1 MLSQGSNHGGVMTF
15 VLLSILLGILTYWV
29 IRRGVATMTR
39 SPVWLLWLIIMTPIL
54 ALTLWVLRYGKY
66 APPPVLLLGLF
77 IICPLV
83 YTWVV
88 LLGRRPPVRPST
100 PKAVAAVSPSPAPP
114 LLAKEDEDR
123 LRTCFPWSVYFLQT
137 IERRQQ
143 QMICRGRLKATPA
156 VAHSTVQQNVRSQF
170 GDQFLVVLQEERN
183 GHPIFTL
190 IPNRASAANGKGGWL
205 LSLGLFILTLGTT
218 TLAGLLLVGELSLP
232 ELRSQP
238 GILVKGLGYSLAV
251 MMILAVR
258 ELAHYAA
265 ARYHRIPASPPFFIP
280 VPYFLGTI
288 GAFVRIKAPAP
299 HRRALFDLG
308 LAGPLAGLI
317 VSLPIVWWGLAHSQV
332 VDLTAESSLLNFQ
345 SLDPRGS
352 VLLALLSKLALGNS
366 LQMDQAIYLHAVAIA
381 GCLGLVL
388 TALNLMPVG
397 QLDGGHIVHAMYGR
411 WGGAAIGNIARI
423 LVAAM
428 VFIQSEYLL
437 WALLL
442 VFMPSQDEPALDD
455 LSELDG
461 IRDTL
466 GLIAMALLVL
476 IVLPMPYAISTRLF

>member
-1 MLSQGSNHGGVMTF
+1 MTF
-15 VLLSILLGILTYWV
+15 VLLSILLGFLTYWV

-39 SPVWLLWLIIMTPIL
+39 APVWLLWLIIMAPIIS
-54 ALTLWVLRYGKY
+54 LTLWVLRYGRST
-66 APPPVLLLGLF
+66 PPNLF
-77 IICPLV
+77 ILALFVICPLL

-88 LLGRRPPVRPST
+88 LLGRQPPKVQQ
-100 PKAVAAVSPSPAPP
+100 SPMVTSSAPPP
-114 LLAKEDEDR
+114 LLLEAEEENQ
-123 LRTCFPWSVYFLQT
+123 LRDCFPWSVYFLQK

-143 QMICRGRLKATPA
+143 VTICRGRLKAKPA

-170 GDQFLVVLQEERN
+170 GDRFLVVLQEERN
-183 GHPIFTL
+183 GNPIFTL
-190 IPNRASAANGKGGWL
+190 LPNSKRAQPTRRRSWL
-205 LSLGLFILTLGTT
+205 ISILLFILTLGTT
-218 TLAGLLLVGELSLP
+218 TLAGMLLVHDLSFS

-238 GILVKGLGYSLAV
+238 IILAKGLGYSLAV

-258 ELAHYAA
+258 EIAHYAV
-265 ARYHRIPASPPFFIP
+265 ARRHRIPASPPFFIP

-308 LAGPLAGLI
+308 IAGPLAGFI
-317 VSLPIVWWGLAHSQV
+317 VSLPIVFWGVAHSQAV
-332 VDLTAESSLLNFQ
+332 PLTEESSLFNFQ

-352 VLLALLSKLALGNS
+352 FLLAIVSKLALGDG
-366 LQMDQAIYLHAVAIA
+366 LQPEQALDLHSVAIA

-388 TALNLMPVG
+388 TALSLMPVG

-423 LVAAM
+423 IVAAM

-442 VFMPSQDEPALDD
+442 LFMPSQDDPALDD
-455 LSELDG
+455 MSELNAL
-461 IRDTL
+461 RDAL
-466 GLIAMALLVL
+466 GLIAMVLLVM
-476 IVLPMPYAISTRLF
+476 IILPVPQSISSRLF

>member
-1 MLSQGSNHGGVMTF
+1 MTF

-54 ALTLWVLRYGKY
+54 ALTVWVLTYGRY
-66 APPPVLLLGLF
+66 APPNFLILGLF

-88 LLGRRPPVRPST
+88 LLGRRPQTQSS
-100 PKAVAAVSPSPAPP
+100 SPQLNLPPPPPP
-114 LLAKEDEDR
+114 LLEREEEDR
-123 LRTCFPWSVYFLQT
+123 LRACFPWSVYFLQT

-143 QMICRGRLKATPA
+143 MMICRGRLKATPA
-156 VAHSTVQQNVRSQF
+156 IAYSTVQQNVRSQF
-170 GDQFLVVLQEERN
+170 GNQFLVVLQEERN
-183 GHPIFTL
+183 GHPVFTL
-190 IPNRASAANGKGGWL
+190 VPNRTQPETSKGSGWL
-205 LSLGLFILTLGTT
+205 LSIVLFILTLGTT
-218 TLAGLLLVGELSLP
+218 TLAGLLLVGDLSLL

-238 GILVKGLGYSLAV
+238 VILVKGLGYSLAV

-258 ELAHYAA
+258 ELVHYAV
-265 ARYHRIPASPPFFIP
+265 ARKHHIPASAPFFIP
-280 VPYFLGTI
+280 VPYFLGTV

-299 HRRALFDLG
+299 NRRALFDLG
-308 LAGPLAGLI
+308 LAGPLAGFM
-317 VSLPIVWWGLAHSQV
+317 VTLPIVIWGLAHSQI
-332 VDLTAESSLLNFQ
+332 VDLTEESGLFNFQ

-352 VLLALLSKLALGNS
+352 ILVALLSKLALGAD
-366 LQMDQAIYLHAVAIA
+366 LQMDHAISLHSVAIA

-411 WGGAAIGNIARI
+411 WGGAAIGNIARV

-428 VFIQSEYLL
+428 AFIQPGYLL

-442 VFMPSQDEPALDD
+442 VFMPSRDDPALDD
-455 LSELDG
+455 ISELDG
-461 IRDTL
+461 IRDAL
-466 GLIAMALLVL
+466 GLMAMVLLVL
-476 IVLPMPYAISTRLF
+476 IVLPMPQAISEHLF

>member
-1 MLSQGSNHGGVMTF
+1 MTF

-29 IRRGVATMTR
+29 IRRGVATMTS

-66 APPPVLLLGLF
+66 APPHVAILGLF

-88 LLGRRPPVRPST
+88 LLGRRPPVQTASKKSAAAARPN
-100 PKAVAAVSPSPAPP
+100 PASPPP
-114 LLAKEDEDR
+114 MLVAKEDEER
-123 LRTCFPWSVYFLQT
+123 LRTCFPWSVYFLQA

-143 QMICRGRLKATPA
+143 QLICRGRLKATPA

-170 GDQFLVVLQEERN
+170 GDQFLVVLQQERN
-183 GHPIFTL
+183 GQPIFTL
-190 IPNRASAANGKGGWL
+190 LPNRAPAAKAKGSGWL
-205 LSLGLFILTLGTT
+205 LSLALFILTLGTT

-238 GILVKGLGYSLAV
+238 VILVKGLGYSLAV

-308 LAGPLAGLI
+308 LAGPLAGFI
-317 VSLPIVWWGLAHSQV
+317 VSLPIVWWGLAHSQI

-345 SLDPRGS
+345 SLDPSRS
-352 VLLALLSKLALGNS
+352 VLLALLSKLALGNN

-461 IRDTL
+461 VRDTL

-476 IVLPMPYAISTRLF
+476 IVLPMPYALSTRLF

>member
-1 MLSQGSNHGGVMTF
+1 MTF

-29 IRRGVATMTR
+29 IRRGIATMTR
-39 SPVWLLWLIIMTPIL
+39 SPVWLLWLIIMTPIF
-54 ALTLWVLRYGKY
+54 ALTAWVLRYGRY
-66 APPPVLLLGLF
+66 TPPNLLILGLF
-77 IICPLV
+77 IVCPLI

-88 LLGRRPPVRPST
+88 LLGRRPQPQT
-100 PKAVAAVSPSPAPP
+100 EISPSPRPRPAPP
-114 LLAKEDEDR
+114 PMLMAREDEDR
-123 LRTCFPWSVYFLQT
+123 LRACFPWSVYFLQK

-143 QMICRGRLKATPA
+143 MMVCRGRLKATPA

-170 GDQFLVVLQEERN
+170 GNQFLVVLQEERN
-183 GHPIFTL
+183 GHAVFTL
-190 IPNRASAANGKGGWL
+190 VPNRDLANSSKGSGWL
-205 LSLGLFILTLGTT
+205 LSLVLFILTLGTT
-218 TLAGLLLVGELSLP
+218 TLAGLLLVGDLSFS

-238 GILVKGLGYSLAV
+238 LILVKGLGYSLAV

-258 ELAHYAA
+258 ELAHYAM
-265 ARYHRIPASPPFFIP
+265 ARRHHIPASAPFFIP
-280 VPYFLGTI
+280 VPYFLGTV

-308 LAGPLAGLI
+308 IAGPLAGFI
-317 VSLPIVWWGLAHSQV
+317 VSLPIVIWGLAHSQIV
-332 VDLTAESSLLNFQ
+332 ELTDDSGLFNFQ

-352 VLLALLSKLALGNS
+352 ILLALLSKLTLGDSFQIDHAIS
-366 LQMDQAIYLHAVAIA
+366 LHSVAIA

-411 WGGAAIGNIARI
+411 WGGAAIGNIARV

-428 VFIQSEYLL
+428 AFIQPEYLL

-442 VFMPSQDEPALDD
+442 IFMPSRDDPALDD
-455 LSELDG
+455 VSELDG

-466 GLIAMALLVL
+466 GLVAMVLLVL
-476 IVLPMPYAISTRLF
+476 IVLPMPQAISTRLF